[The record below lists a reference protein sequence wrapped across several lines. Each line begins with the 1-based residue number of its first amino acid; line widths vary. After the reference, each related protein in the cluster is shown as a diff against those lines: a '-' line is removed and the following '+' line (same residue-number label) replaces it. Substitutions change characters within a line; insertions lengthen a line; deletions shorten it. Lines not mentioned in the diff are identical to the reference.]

1 MKKLR
6 EHPKFFHNN
15 LTLGSEKKV
24 VIIWK
29 ALTESIA
36 LWSDGRKNVL
46 MDLRVWSVWKLQKD
60 ILGEMRE
67 GLICW
72 EIHADKTTLGLN
84 LNSLDRFCHI
94 ARVLLK
100 GRRRRGWQR
109 MRWLVGITDSM
120 DVSLS
125 KFWEVVKD
133 REAWHAAVHGVAK
146 SQTWLSDWTTTTSST
161 PTNHHVGLYMDYP
174 RVDINL
180 SSLVCVRIFNGLIS
194 SRQIEDSFWI
204 EKLRSGP

>member
-1 MKKLR
+1 MEKLQ
-6 EHPKFFHNN
+6 EHSKFFQNT
-15 LTLGSEKKV
+15 LTLGSEKRV

-36 LWSDGRKNVL
+36 LCSDGRKNVL

-60 ILGEMRE
+60 ILGEMRK

-100 GRRRRGWQR
+100 DRRRRGWQR
-109 MRWLVGITDSM
+109 MRWLAGVTDSM

-146 SQTWLSDWTTTTSST
+146 SQTWLSDWTTTKSAT
-161 PTNHHVGLYMDYP
+161 PTNYHLYVDYS

-194 SRQIEDSFWI
+194 SRQTVDSFWI